1 MLEIFVD
8 ADSCPVKDEIY
19 RVASRHGLK
28 VHVVSNQ
35 SMFVPHDK
43 AFRLVLVSD
52 RFDAADDWIAENV
65 HEGDIVVTADIL
77 LAARCLEDG
86 ARVLDV
92 RGRPFEDANIG
103 NALAARETQSFLR
116 EMGIQGGG
124 PPPLRDRD
132 RSRFAQKLDT
142 LVVALKRGR

>member
-1 MLEIFVD
+1 MLEILVD

-19 RVASRHGLK
+19 RVASRHRLK

-35 SMFVPHDK
+35 SLFVPDDK

-52 RFDAADDWIAENV
+52 RFDAADDWIAGNV
-65 HEGDIVVTADIL
+65 GEGDIVITADIL
-77 LAARCLEDG
+77 LAARCLQEG

-103 NALAARETQSFLR
+103 NALAARETRAFLR
-116 EMGIQGGG
+116 EMGLQGGG
-124 PPPLRDRD
+124 PPPLGDRD
-132 RSRFAQKLDT
+132 RSRFARELHS
-142 LVVALKRGR
+142 LVEALKRGR